1 MLYISYNSALD
12 AIVHGEK
19 HISDKTH
26 IPNVLRFLVK
36 MWFQTQFYFCS

>member
-1 MLYISYNSALD
+1 MSYVSYNPALD
-12 AIVHGEK
+12 AIVHGDK

-36 MWFQTQFYFCS
+36 LTFILVLSLT